1 MRLTGRN
8 VLTIFGAGF
17 GAVLSVNLVMIWL
30 ALETWPG
37 LVSHTAY
44 QDGLDFNRV
53 LQSGER
59 QDELGWKVLVEAP
72 DGVVELT
79 VTQADGGP
87 VTGLSMVGTAYRPA
101 AEGNDITLD
110 LREVAPGRYRAGD
123 VLPLD
128 GNWTILVDAMLGD
141 EPYHIERRV
150 FVTP

>member
-17 GAVLSVNLVMIWL
+17 GAVLSVNLVMVWF
-30 ALETWPG
+30 ALDTWPG
-37 LVSHTAY
+37 LVSTTAY
-44 QDGLDFNRV
+44 QDGLNFNRV

-59 QDELGWKVLVEAP
+59 QDKLGWKILVEAP

-79 VTQADGGP
+79 VTQADGTP
-87 VTGLSMVGTAYRPA
+87 VKGLSLVGTAYRPA
-101 AEGNDITLD
+101 VEGNDSPLG
-110 LREVAPGRYRAGD
+110 LREVAPGRYRASD

-128 GNWTILVDAMLGD
+128 GNWTIFVDAMLGD

>member
-1 MRLTGRN
+1 MQLTGRN

-17 GAVLSVNLVMIWL
+17 GAVLLVNLVMIWF

-37 LVSHTAY
+37 LVSGTAY

-59 QDELGWKVLVEAP
+59 QDELGWKILVAAP

-79 VTQADGGP
+79 VTQADGSP
-87 VTGLSMVGTAYRPA
+87 VKGLSMVGTAYRPA
-101 AEGNDITLD
+101 AEGNDSPLD
-110 LREVAPGRYRAGD
+110 LREVAPGHYRASD
-123 VLPLD
+123 ALPLD
-128 GNWTILVDAMLGD
+128 GNWTIFVDALLGD